1 MRFYPQLGSGATV
14 QFPLTTSSTA
24 RTVENEMTDGWR
36 VQWSDEAERSTRWV
50 CRYQELLPAEW
61 SAIRQLFDD
70 CEGRLGEFVFPDPMA
85 NLLAWSEDFARPD
98 WAKSV
103 GLGVQSVVTGPVVG
117 TNAARVAVTGAVAG
131 ELLQT
136 VALPGW
142 YFTTFSIWVRG
153 VAASSINLVRK
164 SGAVS
169 DTATIGIDGTW
180 KRVSF
185 SGNTAGGPGSNQFGV
200 AIPAGGAVELFGA
213 QLEAQPSAS
222 TYKKT
227 LAASGVYQAARFDA
241 DELRPTLTA
250 VDRVQVAVPIVAR
263 RGV

>member
-1 MRFYPQLGSGATV
+1 MRFYPQLTTGSTV
-14 QFPLTTSSTA
+14 QFPLVSSIAA
-24 RTVENEMTDGWR
+24 RTVENEMADGAR

-70 CEGRLGEFVFPDPMA
+70 CEGRLGEFVFPDPMG

-103 GLGVQSVVTGPVVG
+103 GLTVQGAVAGPAAG
-117 TNAARVAVTGAVAG
+117 TSGARVAVTGVAAG

-153 VAASSINLVRK
+153 VSASSIDLVRK

-169 DTATIGIDGTW
+169 QTATIAIDGTW
-180 KRVSF
+180 KRVSL
-185 SGNTAGGPGSNQFGV
+185 SGTTAGGPEANQFGL
-200 AIPAGGAVELFGA
+200 AIPAGAAVELFGA

-222 TYKKT
+222 TYKRT
-227 LAASGVYQAARFDA
+227 LAASGIYQAARFDA
-241 DELRPTLTA
+241 DELRPLMTA
-250 VDRVQVAVPIVAR
+250 VDRVQVTVPMVAR